1 MSKTIYCA
9 GCQTVIR
16 VVSDDDPHHQLPAYC
31 VECALKKARNLSG
44 AQGISNDSIGAKRG
58 AARGHLLALL
68 PEGAPVFTLQVNQQP
83 NASGEYSPVYEYFV
97 FAVHG
102 DGEQGAPVLLNGLLR
117 ELGRF
122 GVNRRRGTIR
132 TNEKPAILV
141 AHLAIRLY
149 DDPTALS
156 PATIANPAL

>member
-16 VVSDDDPHHQLPAYC
+16 VVSDDDPHRQLPAFCREC
-31 VECALKKARNLSG
+31 VLKKARG
-44 AQGISNDSIGAKRG
+44 VAGISNDSEAAKRG

-68 PEGAPVFTLQVNQQP
+68 PFGAEVFTLQVNRQP
-83 NASGEYSPVYEYFV
+83 NASGEYSPIFEYFV
-97 FAVHG
+97 FAVH
-102 DGEQGAPVLLNGLLR
+102 EGAPILINGLLR

-132 TNEKPAILV
+132 TNDKPRMLV
-141 AHLAIRLY
+141 GLLAVRLY
-149 DDPTALS
+149 DDIQALQ
-156 PATIANPAL
+156 PAVIANPAI

>member
-1 MSKTIYCA
+1 MSRPIYCA

-16 VVSDDDPHHQLPAYC
+16 VVSDDDPHRQLPAFCREC
-31 VECALKKARNLSG
+31 VLKKARNLAG
-44 AQGISNDSIGAKRG
+44 EQGISNDSEGAKRG
-58 AARGHLLALL
+58 RARAHLLALL

-83 NASGEYSPVYEYFV
+83 NSSGDYSPVYEYFV
-97 FAVHG
+97 FAIH
-102 DGEQGAPVLLNGLLR
+102 EGAPILINGLLR

-132 TNEKPAILV
+132 GNEKPAILV

-149 DDPTALS
+149 GDPQALS
-156 PATIANPAL
+156 PAIIANPAL

>member
-1 MSKTIYCA
+1 MSRTIYCA

-16 VVSDDDPHHQLPAYC
+16 VVSDDDPHRQLPAFCREC
-31 VECALKKARNLSG
+31 VLKKARNL
-44 AQGISNDSIGAKRG
+44 AETQGISNDSIGAKRG
-58 AARGHLLALL
+58 AARAHLLALL
-68 PEGAPVFTLQVNQQP
+68 PKGAQVFTLQVNQQT
-83 NASGEYSPVYEYFV
+83 NASGDYSPIFEYFV
-97 FAVHG
+97 FALH
-102 DGEQGAPVLLNGLLR
+102 EGAPVLLNGLLR

-149 DDPTALS
+149 GDPQALAS
-156 PATIANPAL
+156 AVIANPAL